1 MNELLV
7 IDEMQLKPK
16 IVNEAQIE
24 FDEKGINLIIERFE
38 SKYSNVVIRLE
49 DEKEF
54 EEDNK
59 KIKKAIEVISRY
71 RIDTEKEIKKP
82 IDNFVSKY
90 KEVEK
95 RLKLLSEN
103 ISIQLNE
110 FKENLF
116 NERIEIMKE
125 IKKRIIKEL
134 EIEHLSKLIEIPEQ
148 KGILSRGSFTEI
160 KAEKMIRENAEDIM
174 KQYKNLK
181 RLVELEAVKNN
192 INLNA
197 DDYILIMD
205 NEEEVKSRIDF
216 QIRAI
221 NENEERIKKQEE
233 ERIRK
238 ELEEKEEVLNKKVE
252 EIIEEVKEQSK
263 KLTTSKKILEIDLSK
278 IVRDKQKALKQF
290 LDRFEIEYELKT
302 I

>member
-134 EIEHLSKLIEIPEQ
+134 EIEHLNKLIEIPEQ
-148 KGILSRGSFTEI
+148 KGQLARSSFTEL

-221 NENEERIKKQEE
+221 NENEERIKRQEQERIEKEIEE
-233 ERIRK
+233 EKLNRK
-238 ELEEKEEVLNKKVE
+238 VEQVIEDVKEEAKKVYNN
-252 EIIEEVKEQSK
+252 
-263 KLTTSKKILEIDLSK
+263 KKILEIDLSK
-278 IVRDKQKALKQF
+278 IDREKQKLLKQF
-290 LDRFEIEYELKT
+290 LDKFEIGYEVKT

>member
-95 RLKLLSEN
+95 RLKSLTDN
-103 ISIQLNE
+103 ISRQLNE

-116 NERIEIMKE
+116 NERIELMKE
-125 IKKRIIKEL
+125 IKTKIVEEL

-148 KGILSRGSFTEI
+148 EGQLARSSFTEL
-160 KAEKMIRENAEDIM
+160 KAEKVIRENAEEIL

-181 RLVELEAVKNN
+181 TLVELESVKNN

-205 NEEEVKSRIDF
+205 NEDEVKSRINL

-221 NENEERIKKQEE
+221 KENEERIRRQEQERIEKEIEE
-233 ERIRK
+233 EKLNRK
-238 ELEEKEEVLNKKVE
+238 VEQVIEDVKEEAKKVYNN
-252 EIIEEVKEQSK
+252 
-263 KLTTSKKILEIDLSK
+263 KKILEIDLSK
-278 IVRDKQKALKQF
+278 IDREKQKLLKQF
-290 LDRFEIEYELKT
+290 LDKFEIGYEVKT